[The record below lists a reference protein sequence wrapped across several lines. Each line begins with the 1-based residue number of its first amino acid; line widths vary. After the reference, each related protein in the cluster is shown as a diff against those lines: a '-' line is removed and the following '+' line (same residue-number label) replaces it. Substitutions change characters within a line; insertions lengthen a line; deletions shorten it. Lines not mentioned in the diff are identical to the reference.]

1 MEKTRSGNESYILTS
16 GRERMAEERRTRINR
31 GALWIAAAIALVV
44 IFFGVRRMTREKLPL
59 RVAESQV
66 QDLIKESSTNG
77 RVEPQQIFEAHAPDA
92 TIVKNVYVHVGE
104 QVRPGQ
110 LLVALD
116 DTNARARLAAATA
129 ALRAAQAGYQSVE
142 GGGSHQEQ
150 LSLSSN
156 LAKATIDRDQ
166 AAKDL
171 DVIQKLAAK
180 GAAAPSEVAQAQL
193 RLEVANASLHAL
205 EEQKT
210 KPFAAVDLSRA
221 QSSVAEAEAAR
232 AAAAEVIAQ
241 SNVHAPFA
249 GTIYSLPATRYGYIE
264 PGGEILQSADLSK
277 LQVRAYFDEPD
288 LGGLEINDPVSIV
301 WDAKPDLKFHGHITR
316 LPSTV
321 ITYGT
326 RNVGEVLVSIEDSNG
341 VLLPNTNVVVTVITH
356 QVHNALTVPR
366 EALHIE
372 GGRDY
377 VYVVSRGTLHRVA
390 VQVGAI
396 NLTMVQ
402 ILSGIQEHTVV
413 ALGTTNGAPISE
425 GVPVRI
431 VN

>member
-1 MEKTRSGNESYILTS
+1 
-16 GRERMAEERRTRINR
+16 MAEERRKRISS
-31 GALWIAAAIALVV
+31 GALWIAAAIALVF

-77 RVEPQQIFEAHAPDA
+77 RVEPQQIFEAHAPEA
-92 TIVKNVYVHVGE
+92 TIVKDVYVHVGE

-110 LLVALD
+110 LLAVLD
-116 DTNARARLAAATA
+116 DTNAQARLAAATA
-129 ALRAAQAGYQSVE
+129 ALRAAEAGYQGVE
-142 GGGSHQEQ
+142 AGGTHQEQ
-150 LSLSSN
+150 LALSSS

-180 GAAAPSEVAQAQL
+180 GAASPSEVAQAQL
-193 RLEVANASLHAL
+193 RLEVANASLHSL

-210 KPFAAVDLSRA
+210 KPFATVDLTRA

-232 AAAAEVIAQ
+232 AAAAQVIAQ
-241 SNVHAPFA
+241 SNVRAPFA
-249 GTIYSLPATRYGYIE
+249 GTVFSLPATRYGYVE
-264 PGGEILQSADLSK
+264 PGAEIVQSANLSK

-288 LGGLEINDPVSIV
+288 LGALQVNDPVSIV
-301 WDAKPDLKFHGHITR
+301 WDAKPDLKFHGRITR

-356 QVHNALTVPR
+356 EVHDALTVPR

-377 VYVVSRGTLHRVA
+377 VYVVSGGSLHRVA
-390 VQVGAI
+390 VTVGAI

-402 ILSGIQEHTVV
+402 ILSGIKEHTVV

-425 GVPVRI
+425 GVPIRI